1 MPLTEG
7 VLKHLVT
14 AAALVLLSTS
24 AFAEEPTLA
33 ERIALSRMYDIETVK
48 AHCPFDINFD
58 KIDRDLSKIG
68 MSIADYCPDGRFNE
82 YASPSLNETLSRMVK
97 RIGSDP
103 AKMCAEAFRLY
114 GPDGSEYKDWL
125 KKSRD
130 PSGEIGIGPLCTL
143 DRE

>member
-1 MPLTEG
+1 
-7 VLKHLVT
+7 
-14 AAALVLLSTS
+14 
-24 AFAEEPTLA
+24 
-33 ERIALSRMYDIETVK
+33 MYDIETVK
-48 AHCPFDINFD
+48 AHCPFAINFG

-82 YASPSLNETLSRMVK
+82 FASPSLNEPLSRMMK

-103 AKMCAEAFRLY
+103 AKMCAEAFGLY
-114 GPDGSEYKDWL
+114 GPDGSKYKDWL

-130 PSGEIGIGPLCTL
+130 PSGEIGAVPLCTW